1 MSVKNRS
8 KRYQELEEK
17 VENDSFND
25 LKKAAQAVKKVAT
38 ADFAESIEVHVRL
51 NIDPTQADEQFR
63 ASLVLPH
70 GTGRE
75 TRVIV
80 FARGEKVKEAE
91 EAGVE
96 AVGGEEL
103 IEKIQ
108 DGWLDFDQ
116 AVATP
121 DMMSDVSALGPV
133 LGPRGLMPN
142 NKAGT
147 VTFDVAEVV
156 EKLKKGQMELRN
168 DQYGIIH
175 TIAGTDEMTAN
186 ELRDNLEA
194 ILKFIIEERPEGVKG
209 QGQYIDSIVL
219 APTMGPSVEID
230 PAAAWNLL

>member
-1 MSVKNRS
+1 MTTKNKS

-17 VENDSFND
+17 VQSGSYSD
-25 LKKAAQAVKKVAT
+25 LKEAVQAVKKVAT
-38 ADFAESIEVHVRL
+38 ADFAETVECHVRL
-51 NIDPTQADEQFR
+51 NIDPAQADQQFR

-70 GTGRE
+70 GTGQE

-91 EAGVE
+91 EAGVT
-96 AVGGEEL
+96 AVGADDL

-108 DGWLDFDQ
+108 DGWLEFDQ

-121 DMMSDVSALGPV
+121 DMMSDVSVLGPV

-147 VTFDVAEVV
+147 VTFDVADVV

-175 TIAGTDEMTAN
+175 TIVGIDEMTAD
-186 ELRDNLEA
+186 ELRDNLQA
-194 ILKFIIEERPEGVKG
+194 VLKFIVEERPAGVKG
-209 QGQYIDSIVL
+209 QGQYLDSIVIT
-219 APTMGPSVEID
+219 PTMGPSVKID
-230 PAAAWNLL
+230 PAAAWDLL